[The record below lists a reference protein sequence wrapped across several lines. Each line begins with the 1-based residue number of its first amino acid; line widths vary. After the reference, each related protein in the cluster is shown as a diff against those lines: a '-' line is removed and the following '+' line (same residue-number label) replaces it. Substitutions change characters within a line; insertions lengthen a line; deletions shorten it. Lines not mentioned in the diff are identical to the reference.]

1 MDVTGS
7 GVYNTSGQTTL
18 NSNYVN
24 IAAKGDYDIYNIYG
38 EVSFNTN
45 GNNIIMA
52 QGQVGVFNHGSGK
65 INVIASENADAKGF
79 DGNLGNSNYSNEIF
93 GNVDGVDSN
102 GKGTTNVLADSNNN
116 IFGSSNSV
124 FSGGDKD
131 VINVTA
137 GNNNTIGKY
146 IIKSDEESY
155 ELESSNGITMRGSD
169 NSQINISSV
178 KGQTDI
184 YGAHG
189 IYISTSK
196 GSNVNVN
203 AGTDIN
209 IVSHENGIAVNGSN
223 TDKIGNSVNLTADNG
238 TNYISVDGE
247 KNDRAGLYSSNHSQI
262 KLDA

>member
-1 MDVTGS
+1 
-7 GVYNTSGQTTL
+7 
-18 NSNYVN
+18 
-24 IAAKGDYDIYNIYG
+24 
-38 EVSFNTN
+38 
-45 GNNIIMA
+45 
-52 QGQVGVFNHGSGK
+52 
-65 INVIASENADAKGF
+65 
-79 DGNLGNSNYSNEIF
+79 
-93 GNVDGVDSN
+93 
-102 GKGTTNVLADSNNN
+102 
-116 IFGSSNSV
+116 
-124 FSGGDKD
+124 
-131 VINVTA
+131 
-137 GNNNTIGKY
+137 
-146 IIKSDEESY
+146 
-155 ELESSNGITMRGSD
+155 MRGSD

-262 KLDA
+262 KLDAQSNTVSLTGKGSGNAIESVNNNSQILLEADKTNTILANETATSILDDAGIYGDKYAVNSQNGGNVDVKAV